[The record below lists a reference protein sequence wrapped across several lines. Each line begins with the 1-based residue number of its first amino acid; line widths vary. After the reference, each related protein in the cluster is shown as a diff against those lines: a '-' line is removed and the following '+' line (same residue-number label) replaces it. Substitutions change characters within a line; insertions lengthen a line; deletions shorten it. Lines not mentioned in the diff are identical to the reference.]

1 MQRSM
6 ESRNLGPSEELCI
19 TTPASLDPE
28 QMEGERTGKI
38 GYQGAYCEISST
50 RNGEK
55 NETQTMCLANAE

>member
-6 ESRNLGPSEELCI
+6 ESRNLSPSEELCI